1 MSDPVGSSTD
11 KKSGARTYFDP
22 VTGKRVPSVTTIT
35 GVIAKPHLYAWYARM
50 AAERAVEMGGGDL
63 DDMLDDKGK
72 LKTVE
77 YIKDA
82 AFDRKTSAGARGTL
96 VHDFAEAELKG
107 LKPVVPEEVRPYIN
121 AYKKFREEHTPE
133 FHHTEISII
142 NRTYQYGGAAD
153 FVMTTWETFAVPVVG
168 DWKTGNTGPWP
179 EWLLQMAAYT
189 RGECLLEQDGSLLR
203 AKPMPEV
210 SQDQVFV
217 VRLLPDR
224 YELWEN
230 DISMAKAFQ
239 AFKACRVLYEW
250 TKHKKPYKRR

>member
-1 MSDPVGSSTD
+1 MSDPVGSETD

-35 GVIAKPHLYAWYARM
+35 GVIAKPHLYAWYAKE
-50 AAERAVEMGGGDL
+50 AARRAVDIGADL
-63 DDMLDDKGK
+63 PDMLDDKGK
-72 LKTVE
+72 LKTIDF
-77 YIKDA
+77 IKEA
-82 AFDRKTSAGARGTL
+82 AFDKKSAAATRGTL
-96 VHDFAEAELKG
+96 VHDFAEMALKG
-107 LKPVVPEEVRPYIN
+107 QNPQIPEEVKPYIN
-121 AYKKFREEHTPE
+121 GYLKFREDHNPT
-133 FHHTEISII
+133 FHHTEISIV

-153 FVMTTWETFAVPVVG
+153 FVMTTWETFGIPVVG

-189 RGECLLEQDGSLLR
+189 RGELVLEKNGSLLV

-210 SQDQVFV
+210 SQDQTFV
-217 VRLLPDR
+217 VRILPDK

-230 DISMAKAFQ
+230 DVSMERAFR

-250 TKHKKPYKRR
+250 TKEKMPYKRR